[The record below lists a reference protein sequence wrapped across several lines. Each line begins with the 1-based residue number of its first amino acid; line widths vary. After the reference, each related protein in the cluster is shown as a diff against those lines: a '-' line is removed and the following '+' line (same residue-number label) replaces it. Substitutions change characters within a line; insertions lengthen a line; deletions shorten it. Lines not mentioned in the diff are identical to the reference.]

1 MSTKQHFSIFFIAI
15 FAVVSILPICAQSS
29 KKEKTPPEI
38 IESALLRVIYTFSQ
52 QAEKDREPIIL
63 TDTMAL
69 VVGQTH
75 SVYYDWN
82 KERRDSINNKKMDIP
97 MEKIKSIN
105 VMKDESLLQS
115 RLEMRQEPTF
125 ISDESKGES
134 AKLYKNRETNEVIT
148 MDKGPSEGLSN
159 PVQTYLQVKE
169 PITQDWTITEDTLT
183 VLNYPC
189 QKATTKFRGRNYSA
203 WFTLD
208 IPIGDGPWKLCGLP
222 GMILKAEDA
231 NGIFHFQAIGI
242 EQTPNE
248 TVNKP
253 TDRKIVPST
262 LKKLKEYRKNRFKNL
277 RYGFFDGST
286 LNMYQGRNSIVFN
299 ELEIIE

>member
-1 MSTKQHFSIFFIAI
+1 
-15 FAVVSILPICAQSS
+15 
-29 KKEKTPPEI
+29 
-38 IESALLRVIYTFSQ
+38 
-52 QAEKDREPIIL
+52 
-63 TDTMAL
+63 
-69 VVGQTH
+69 
-75 SVYYDWN
+75 
-82 KERRDSINNKKMDIP
+82 
-97 MEKIKSIN
+97 
-105 VMKDESLLQS
+105 MKDESLLQS